1 MKAINVLRCV
11 RTSLS
16 LSSSLPCQLLIIK
29 HISISKQKERRKHH
43 QLKYNNSNNN
53 NRNDTT
59 TTPDFQALL
68 RQLYKK
74 SHPDLLRSSYPNE
87 STVNDN
93 SMQLLNGVL
102 SAIKSTTEMPPAMR
116 KSIPFYLKSSNS
128 TELKSVLLNI
138 NTSGGYSKNQI
149 TTTFENFFI
158 EAGITTKDNGKFK
171 WNDDYFPPIT
181 SQTNTSE

>member
-1 MKAINVLRCV
+1 MIAMNLLRCIS
-11 RTSLS
+11 TSPFS
-16 LSSSLPCQLLIIK
+16 CQLIIIK
-29 HISISKQKERRKHH
+29 HISISSKQKERRKHH
-43 QLKYNNSNNN
+43 QLKYSNK
-53 NRNDTT
+53 NDNGDSN
-59 TTPDFQALL
+59 TPDFQALL

-87 STVNDN
+87 SIINDN

-128 TELKSVLLNI
+128 SELKSVSLNI
-138 NTSGGYSKNQI
+138 NTSGGYSRNQI

-158 EAGITTKDNGKFK
+158 EAGITKKDNSKFK
-171 WNDDYFPPIT
+171 WNDDYWKL
-181 SQTNTSE
+181 SN

>member
-1 MKAINVLRCV
+1 MISDYCRCV
-11 RTSLS
+11 RLLTKNKPICQYI
-16 LSSSLPCQLLIIK
+16 SSS
-29 HISISKQKERRKHH
+29 SKQKDRRLH
-43 QLKYNNSNNN
+43 QQQKYNQNK
-53 NRNDTT
+53 NDISDDI
-59 TTPDFQALL
+59 PEFQVLL

-87 STVNDN
+87 SIINDN

-116 KSIPFYLKSSNS
+116 KSIPFYLKSPNS
-128 TELKSVLLNI
+128 KELKAISLNI

-181 SQTNTSE
+181 S